1 MDNTDA
7 LIAIGAFFL
16 LGLTADE
23 IGRRT
28 ALPRVT
34 LLMVA
39 GAVIGKAGLDLV
51 PDLLEAAYE
60 FLATAALTMIAFV
73 LGGGLTPGRLRARGR
88 AILVVSGMVALAS
101 LAAVGAGLWAAG
113 LPVALAALLGGIA
126 TATDPA
132 AVTDVVREEGAR
144 GRFPDLL
151 LGTVAVDDAWGLIL
165 FSLVLAGLSAAAG
178 LGAGEAMLTGL
189 HEIGGAVA
197 VGLGIGLPAAA
208 LTGRIRPGA
217 PTQAEGLGVVF
228 LCAGLAA
235 LFEVSVLLAGMIAG
249 AAVSNLARH
258 HTRPLHEIERVQWP
272 FLVLF
277 FLLAGASV
285 ELSGV
290 AAALLPFALF
300 LALRALGRLAG
311 GWLGGRLSGLPA
323 AERQWLGPALLPQA
337 GVAVG
342 MALVAAEHFPEHRD
356 TLVAVAVAST
366 VVFEV
371 VGPVLTRL
379 ALRRVARG

>member
-1 MDNTDA
+1 
-7 LIAIGAFFL
+7 
-16 LGLTADE
+16 
-23 IGRRT
+23 
-28 ALPRVT
+28 
-34 LLMVA
+34 
-39 GAVIGKAGLDLV
+39 
-51 PDLLEAAYE
+51 
-60 FLATAALTMIAFV
+60 MIAFV